1 MENVLGP
8 ITPEIVRKSLTY
20 PEFRQLT
27 ETLVEDG
34 KTTGANQSEA
44 YLEYTRLNHQRMKRW
59 DKTLKISPE
68 MADLVQSLTEHQ
80 IWMVITEAW
89 CGDGSQSI
97 PYLAA
102 VADLNPSIDFRIIMR
117 DEYPEV
123 MDAYL
128 TNGARSIPKLVVMT
142 ANLACELFTWGP
154 KPKYLIDRQKAYK
167 HDAQGVSYQE
177 YLAEVYLWYAK
188 NKNQDLEKE
197 LFPLIQSTLI
207 V

>member
-1 MENVLGP
+1 MN
-8 ITPEIVRKSLTY
+8 
-20 PEFRQLT
+20 
-27 ETLVEDG
+27 
-34 KTTGANQSEA
+34 
-44 YLEYTRLNHQRMKRW
+44 RW

-68 MADLVQSLTEHQ
+68 MADLVRSISESQVWT
-80 IWMVITEAW
+80 VITEAW
-89 CGDGSQSI
+89 CGDGAQSI

-102 VADLNPSIDFRIIMR
+102 LAALNPNIELKIIMW

-128 TNGARSIPKLVVMT
+128 TNGARSIPKLVAMT
-142 ANLACELFTWGP
+142 ADLSCELFTWGP

-167 HDAQGVSYQE
+167 HDTQGLSYQD
-177 YLAEVYLWYAK
+177 YLAEVYLWYTK
-188 NKNQDLEKE
+188 NKNQDLELE

>member
-1 MENVLGP
+1 MEHVLGP
-8 ITPEIVRKSLTY
+8 ITHNIVRRALSY
-20 PEFRQLT
+20 PEFRKLT
-27 ETLVEDG
+27 ETLVEER

-44 YLEYTRLNHQRMKRW
+44 YLEYTRLNHQRMHRW
-59 DKTLKISPE
+59 DKTLKISAD
-68 MADLVQSLTEHQ
+68 MTDLVKSIEEHQ
-80 IWMVITEAW
+80 VWLVITEAW

-102 VADLNPSIDFRIIMR
+102 LADLNPLIDFKVIMR

-128 TNGARSIPKLVVMT
+128 TNGARSIPKLVAMT
-142 ANLACELFTWGP
+142 ADLTCELFTWGP
-154 KPKYLIDRQKAYK
+154 KPKCLIDRQKAYK
-167 HDAQGVSYQE
+167 HDTQGLSYQD

-188 NKNQDLEKE
+188 NKNQDLELE